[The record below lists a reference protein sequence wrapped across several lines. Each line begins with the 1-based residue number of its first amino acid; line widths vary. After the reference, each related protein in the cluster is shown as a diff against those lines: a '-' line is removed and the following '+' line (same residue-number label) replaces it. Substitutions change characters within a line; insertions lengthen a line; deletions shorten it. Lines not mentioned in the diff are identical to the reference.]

1 MQSKLQ
7 VLCAQLRAQAEI
19 TENITRELAAIS
31 DACRTGHDRV
41 QRLYRG
47 SRRAGEVIGQWSI
60 ARRLLSQD
68 AVPRSANAALA
79 LRRLAA
85 ALCGDG
91 TSATGDP
98 ARVLSAPPVTLDVVG
113 DPHGG
118 HGGPGVPAARA
129 PVEDITRERVDK
141 LLDTADGPND
151 LSPELVGFRY
161 DWVDAGGHA
170 GQRHNY
176 VVAGESK
183 QKDRCMN
190 GIDPITGN
198 TTDWETGKSHKYSK
212 KASAFVSQAS
222 LVFAEAKVFTSPE
235 GISARQT
242 ADQFGEYRMVINVPA
257 KRIFGATF
265 RDHIVGWERVGTKR
279 NPTGTTPATFAD
291 DTMIRAVYHRHPA
304 KGQWYL
310 HTMFPS
316 DS

>member
-19 TENITRELAAIS
+19 TENIARELAAIS

-47 SRRAGEVIGQWSI
+47 SRRAGEVIGQWST

-68 AVPRSANAALA
+68 AVPRSVSAALA

-91 TSATGDP
+91 ISATGDP

-141 LLDTADGPND
+141 LLETATKPGD
-151 LSPELVGFRY
+151 LPAELVNFRY
-161 DWVDAGGHA
+161 DWLDAAGHA
-170 GQRHNY
+170 GLRHNA
-176 VVAGESK
+176 VVATDAK

-190 GIDPITGN
+190 GHDPITGS
-198 TTDWETGKSHKYSK
+198 TIDWEHGMPHAYGK
-212 KASAFVSQAS
+212 KATAFVSEAA
-222 LVFAEAKVFTSPE
+222 LVFAEAKLFTSPAAKAE
-235 GISARQT
+235 RELAEKAGKLTMRIK
-242 ADQFGEYRMVINVPA
+242 VPA
-257 KRIFGATF
+257 RDIFGADF
-265 RDHIVGWERVGTKR
+265 RDHLTGFQREGSKK
-279 NPTGTTPATFAD
+279 NPTGVTKIDFPE
-291 DTMIRAVYHRHPA
+291 DTYVRAFYSRRSDQD
-304 KGQWYL
+304 QWQPYTL
-310 HTMFPS
+310 FPEF
-316 DS
+316 